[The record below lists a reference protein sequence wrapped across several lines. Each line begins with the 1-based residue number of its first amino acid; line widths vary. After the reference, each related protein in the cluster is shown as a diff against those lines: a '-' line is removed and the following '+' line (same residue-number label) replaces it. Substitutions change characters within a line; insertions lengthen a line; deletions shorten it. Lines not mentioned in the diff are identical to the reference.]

1 MDPVLNAPKV
11 CIVCV
16 CVCVCVG
23 GWVCMCTSVCVCGG
37 GGVYMHYV
45 WFELRAMCP
54 QVKDVNQIA
63 LEITTMVWEKEGL
76 RDELFIQLCRQTSS
90 NSNP

>member
-1 MDPVLNAPKV
+1 M
-11 CIVCV
+11 
-16 CVCVCVG
+16 G
-23 GWVCMCTSVCVCGG
+23 GWGWVGCGW
-37 GGVYMHYV
+37 VYMHYV

-63 LEITTMVWEKEGL
+63 LEITTMAWEKEGL
-76 RDELFIQLCRQTSS
+76 QDELFIQLCRQTSS